1 MRLKLKKGGK
11 MNNENLPKKL
21 SMKAASD
28 NIFIFCCCCLSI
40 QVFECDKSKTLKN
53 KIKTSMTLVEKNMV
67 CDKFNSV
74 KHKHGGFRH
83 EGLQYRYELLLHIP
97 YEAYFVEITISK

>member
-1 MRLKLKKGGK
+1 
-11 MNNENLPKKL
+11 
-21 SMKAASD
+21 
-28 NIFIFCCCCLSI
+28 
-40 QVFECDKSKTLKN
+40 
-53 KIKTSMTLVEKNMV
+53 MTLVERNMV

-97 YEAYFVEITISK
+97 YEAYFVEITISKWPQLCFSLIIYIQL